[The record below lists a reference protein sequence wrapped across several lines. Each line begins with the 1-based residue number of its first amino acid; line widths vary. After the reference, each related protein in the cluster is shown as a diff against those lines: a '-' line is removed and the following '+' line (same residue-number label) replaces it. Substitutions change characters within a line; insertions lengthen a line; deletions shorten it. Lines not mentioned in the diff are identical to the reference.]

1 MVKAVIIIIF
11 FVKSRMLIRGRIFI
25 PVFGKIGL
33 VMADTAVIISFFAKR
48 GTIEL

>member
-1 MVKAVIIIIF
+1 MVRAVIIIIF

-25 PVFGKIGL
+25 RVFGKIGL
-33 VMADTAVIISFFAKR
+33 VMADAVIISFFATR